1 MHYIGLDHHRKF
13 TQVAVIDSDDAVV
26 LEMRM
31 PNTLEA
37 VQDLLSRLEP
47 SPLAVVEAGPSWGW
61 IYDTFQKLG
70 VNIVLANPL
79 QVRLIAETRCKTD
92 RRDALTLARLLR
104 VGWIPKVHVGDP
116 MTRLQ
121 KQLWRERIWLV
132 RMQTRLK
139 NRIRRLLDHYHVTL
153 PELSDLFG
161 TAGHTF
167 LSALELPGPAQ
178 RILESQLRL
187 LGTYK
192 EAIRDVQA
200 IAQAS
205 TAHRPEVSLL
215 KSLPGFGDTF
225 APIAALEIGDVH
237 RFQDAA
243 HLAAYCGLVPS
254 VSSSGGITHRGDT
267 GPGGNH
273 WLKWVFIEAAWS
285 AIRTMPSLRLR
296 FDRIKKRRGSK
307 IAIVACARHLC
318 EIAFSLLKH
327 QRCFEER
334 SLVYA

>member
-13 TQVAVIDSDDAVV
+13 TQVAVVNSDDAIV

-37 VQDLLSRLEP
+37 IEDLLKRLEE
-47 SPLAVVEAGPSWGW
+47 SSQAVVEAGPSWGW

-70 VNIVLANPL
+70 VSITLANPL

-116 MTRLQ
+116 ASRLE
-121 KQLWRERIWLV
+121 KQLWRERVWLV

-139 NRIRRLLDHYHVTL
+139 NRIRRLLDHYHIALPDVT
-153 PELSDLFG
+153 DLFG
-161 TAGHTF
+161 SSGQTF
-167 LSALELPGPAQ
+167 LNAVELPGPAQ
-178 RILESQLRL
+178 QILHTQRRL
-187 LGTYK
+187 LATYK

-200 IAQAS
+200 IAQAA
-205 TAHRPEVSLL
+205 TAHHPEVTFL
-215 KSLPGFGDTF
+215 KSLPGFGETF
-225 APIAALEIGDVH
+225 APIAALEIGDVS
-237 RFQDAA
+237 RFPDAA

-273 WLKWVFIEAAWS
+273 WLKWVFIEASWI
-285 AIRTMPSLRLR
+285 AIRSMPSLRLR
-296 FDRIKKRRGSK
+296 FDRIKQRRGSK

-318 EIAFSLLKH
+318 EISFSLLKH
-327 QRCFEER
+327 QRCFQER
-334 SLVYA
+334 PLVYA